1 MINDTLLKAIDA
13 ELKRGRFRLR
23 FAKALEARFE
33 ADTQRRRS
41 HMLVVAGLIAIPIY
55 FLFLVNDY
63 SFRAEI
69 FAQILLLRLLG
80 VFAIT
85 LPMFW
90 LIYRGVSPAMREML
104 MASIIVM
111 TMLIACLILTAST
124 APFSYFDVFSFGL
137 ILVAG
142 NIFFPLRFS
151 YACLSSAISIL
162 IMLIFVADYEPMPR
176 EAKNLAM
183 LGIFTTTL
191 FTLVTNY
198 RLERSER
205 KSYLLVLRE
214 KIRAGYYQKDN
225 QKLSQLS
232 MTDPLTNIANR
243 RQFDVELAIRWKEA
257 TEHRTCLGLM
267 VIDIDHF
274 KAYNDYYGHVQGDEC
289 LRRVAAAMQNE
300 SRGTDLLARFGG
312 EEFVLLMANTT
323 PAVVQQAA
331 DRIRHAIEAL
341 QIPNHGYSLNSVIT
355 VSVGVATI
363 CPGDNH
369 QSADLLRTA
378 DAALYKAKHDGRNRT
393 WVAGEKIAPI

>member
-1 MINDTLLKAIDA
+1 MINDTLLKAIET
-13 ELKRGRFRLR
+13 ELESERFRLR
-23 FAKALEARFE
+23 FAKALETRFE
-33 ADTQRRRS
+33 ADTHRRRS
-41 HMLVVAGLIAIPIY
+41 HTMVVAGLIAIPIY
-55 FLFLVNDY
+55 CFFLINDY
-63 SFRAEI
+63 SFRNEI
-69 FAQILLLRLLG
+69 FTQILLLRLG
-80 VFAIT
+80 SVFAFT
-85 LPMFW
+85 LPIFW
-90 LIYRGVSPAMREML
+90 LIYRGVAPAVRETL

-137 ILVAG
+137 ILIAG
-142 NIFFPLRFS
+142 NIFFPLRFA
-151 YACLSSAISIL
+151 YACLSSAVSIL

-214 KIRAGYYQKDN
+214 KLRAGYYQKDN

-232 MTDPLTNIANR
+232 MTDSLTNIANR
-243 RQFDVELAIRWKEA
+243 RQFDAELATRWKETA
-257 TEHRTCLGLM
+257 EQRSCLGLM

-289 LRRVAAAMQNE
+289 LRQVAAAMQSE

-323 PAVVQQAA
+323 PAAAQQAA
-331 DRIRHAIEAL
+331 DRIRHTIEAL
-341 QIPNHGYSLNSVIT
+341 QIPNHGYSPDSIIT

-363 CPGDNH
+363 CPGDNL
-369 QSADLLRTA
+369 QAGDLLRLA

-393 WVAGEKIAPI
+393 WAVDEKTATV